1 MNRIFFLIVAFICLT
16 GCQEKDAPLQ
26 KAIEN
31 VESSWSPDKL
41 KEFGAKPDSVALPE
55 VHFGQALAFRN
66 EYLRSP
72 KDSTLLKYF
81 HSLGIYHE
89 DYMSGIVFT
98 SLHRK
103 LNGEPIDL
111 DTQIANIHTITD
123 KVKKRENK
131 NILRAKGYY
140 SKYQI
145 EDTIVVRMPVE
156 NESAYNHSFPESS
169 NWVYNDSLDLLIKGT
184 IKEKSKTEDYSD
196 MLFKLKILS
205 MNRDSVQVLMEDVNV
220 GDEIDVDLKHNI
232 VESIN

>member
-1 MNRIFFLIVAFICLT
+1 MNRIFFLIVAVICLT
-16 GCQEKDAPLQ
+16 GCQDKDVPLQ

-66 EYLRSP
+66 QELRNP

-103 LNGEPIDL
+103 LNGKPIDL
-111 DTQIANIHTITD
+111 DTQIASIHSITD
-123 KVKKRENK
+123 EVKKRENK
-131 NILRAKGYY
+131 NISRAKGYY

-145 EDTIVVRMPVE
+145 EDTIIVRMPVE

-169 NWVYNDSLDLLIKGT
+169 NWVYNDSLDLLIKGM
-184 IKEKSKTEDYSD
+184 ILSKKKSSDTSD
-196 MLFKLKILS
+196 MFFDIKVLS
-205 MNRDSVQVLMEDVNV
+205 KNRDSIKVLMEEVQI
-220 GDEIDVDLKHNI
+220 GDTMEVDLLHDI
-232 VESIN
+232 VEGN